1 MVTQQRGL
9 ERRQPAFVCQAGSY
23 VALELMSS
31 LDHFS
36 RHPTAGHHLP
46 SFPFQSHLTPTK
58 TQYWALYS
66 RAPKS
71 SMAFGPQ
78 GVSKLPN
85 RASRLSV
92 S

>member
-1 MVTQQRGL
+1 MVTQQRSL
-9 ERRQPAFVCQAGSY
+9 ERRQPAFICQPGSY
-23 VALELMSS
+23 VALELMCS

-46 SFPFQSHLTPTK
+46 SFPFQSHPTPTK

-71 SMAFGPQ
+71 SVAFGPQ
-78 GVSKLPN
+78 RVSRLPD